1 MAVRPYTTDP
11 VTLAAAVATVGA
23 AVPDLTTRVIKSATI
38 TNPTAGVIPAT
49 VYMVPAGGALAGAG
63 NVMISA
69 RPIAPG
75 ESYPCPELISQGLNA
90 GSTVQ
95 ALGAGLVFKYTAT
108 DFV

>member
-11 VTLAAAVATVGA
+11 ATLSAAAAVVGA
-23 AVPDLTTRVIKSATI
+23 AAPDLTTRVIKSATI
-38 TNPTAGVIPAT
+38 TNPTGAAIAGS
-49 VYMVPAGGALAGAG
+49 VYMVPSGAVAGAG

-69 RPIAPG
+69 RPIAAG

-90 GSTVQ
+90 GGTLQ
-95 ALGAGLVFKYTAT
+95 ALGAGLVIKYTAT